1 MIDDKFLD
9 SAYRGFEAVYPNK
22 NRYII
27 LSKKT
32 ELKYIKE
39 TPIDFVNELDKN
51 DFINGLKVFGKKALP
66 LTVLT
71 AFFCLIGFYLLN
83 DSYSFNGS
91 KVLTVSGLDWDIF
104 SIDDLADIEAG
115 GIYAY
120 GGADTVIGSNQSD
133 RLIGYGGND
142 KINGNG
148 GHDTLYGEEGD
159 DKLNGG
165 LGNDKLYGGAGSDT
179 AYYNDATG
187 AVRIDLSKSSTQY
200 TLSAGSDRLISIENL
215 VGSNYNDTLIG
226 NSRNNTLNGGNGN
239 DVLSGQG
246 GNDTL
251 IGGDGRD
258 TADYGDATRGTRVD
272 LNLTTS
278 QNTVSSGMD
287 RLISIENLKGTKYY
301 DVLRGNSSDN
311 ILMGRGG
318 NDSLLGGDGDDVLY
332 GGSGNDRLY
341 GQSGIDT
348 ADYGDATGGVL
359 VDLQL
364 TTTQNT
370 VSAGMDRLTGIENLN
385 GSNYDDQ
392 LTGNSSDNVLTGR
405 GGHDVYQI
413 GTASGHDTVDDSSGN
428 DTVTFSGIDHGQLW
442 FWQESN
448 NLNITVAGTDNQVTI
463 QNWYGDTANQV
474 EAIVSLDE
482 SSVLLNTQVDQ
493 LVSAMASY
501 SVPSGAGNVIPQ
513 ATKDALQPVLAA
525 NWF

>member
-1 MIDDKFLD
+1 
-9 SAYRGFEAVYPNK
+9 
-22 NRYII
+22 
-27 LSKKT
+27 
-32 ELKYIKE
+32 
-39 TPIDFVNELDKN
+39 
-51 DFINGLKVFGKKALP
+51 
-66 LTVLT
+66 
-71 AFFCLIGFYLLN
+71 
-83 DSYSFNGS
+83 
-91 KVLTVSGLDWDIF
+91 
-104 SIDDLADIEAG
+104 
-115 GIYAY
+115 
-120 GGADTVIGSNQSD
+120 
-133 RLIGYGGND
+133 
-142 KINGNG
+142 
-148 GHDTLYGEEGD
+148 
-159 DKLNGG
+159 
-165 LGNDKLYGGAGSDT
+165 
-179 AYYNDATG
+179 
-187 AVRIDLSKSSTQY
+187 
-200 TLSAGSDRLISIENL
+200 
-215 VGSNYNDTLIG
+215 
-226 NSRNNTLNGGNGN
+226 
-239 DVLSGQG
+239 
-246 GNDTL
+246 
-251 IGGDGRD
+251 
-258 TADYGDATRGTRVD
+258 
-272 LNLTTS
+272 
-278 QNTVSSGMD
+278 MD

-318 NDSLLGGDGDDVLY
+318 NDSLLGGAGDDVLY

-525 NWF
+525 SWS